1 MLTTTN
7 TEGHMR
13 MRVRGVLA
21 ALATG
26 GLVACGGATQTDE
39 AIRSALMRRALDC
52 PNCQSPHRIE
62 QDNDPSGC
70 SVGETCNPPGGGG
83 NTISCTN
90 ANTSHDG
97 NTCNGRVNVVN
108 VAE

>member
-1 MLTTTN
+1 
-7 TEGHMR
+7 MR
-13 MRVRGVLA
+13 RVIGVLA
-21 ALATG
+21 LAVG
-26 GLVACGGATQTDE
+26 VACGGGATDRSE
-39 AIRSALMRRALDC
+39 ASTGSPAAMRVLDC
-52 PNCQSPHRIE
+52 PNCPTPHRIE

-83 NTISCTN
+83 NTISCTD